1 MAKKPKIQAV
11 RKDKGLDARTADP
24 KDRTLDSTKNHLK
37 QKLAFKITLDEER

>member
-11 RKDKGLDARTADP
+11 RKGKSLDARTAHP

-37 QKLAFKITLDEER
+37 IKGVYTITLDEPI